1 MPAPKIHL
9 FQLTSIRKTE
19 IEIRTCEKE
28 PTQEIQAHRDLNH
41 EVRTNTSQRTW
52 HDQVNVKNKHQ
63 WYLRGRGWFDS
74 YSHQWKTLI
83 KINQSVKLSD
93 LSDATIDDLK
103 HHSFQKKK
111 EADNIILHIG
121 INHAAYKTSRQ
132 VLDYLLQLK
141 NFISNIIHNCEVLGA

>member
-1 MPAPKIHL
+1 M
-9 FQLTSIRKTE
+9 
-19 IEIRTCEKE
+19 
-28 PTQEIQAHRDLNH
+28 
-41 EVRTNTSQRTW
+41 
-52 HDQVNVKNKHQ
+52 
-63 WYLRGRGWFDS
+63 
-74 YSHQWKTLI
+74 LI

-93 LSDATIDDLK
+93 FSDATIDDLK
-103 HHSFQKKK
+103 HHSFQNKK